1 MRDYLFFDLDGTLVD
16 SEEGILG
23 GVAYAAEKLGLPR
36 RSRAEMLRYIG
47 PPLDVAF
54 TEDYGLDA
62 ENARLA
68 VAAYREYYNARG
80 IFECRLY
87 NGVSEMLDRL
97 CDAGYN
103 LALATGKPT
112 VMARRILIHFGILD
126 RFGFVSGPE
135 LDGTRGK
142 KREVI
147 VHAMEQLG
155 VDASDRV
162 LMIGDRLFDVQGA
175 HEVGVPC
182 AGVLWGFG
190 SEDELTEAGA
200 DRLFRTPA
208 ALADALTAERVSPIP
223 HRS

>member
-1 MRDYLFFDLDGTLVD
+1 MRDHLFFDLDGTLVD

-23 GVAYAAEKLGLPR
+23 GVAYAAERLDLPR

-62 ENARLA
+62 ETAKLA

-87 NGVSEMLDRL
+87 DGVVEMLDRL
-97 CDAGYN
+97 RGVGYT
-103 LALATGKPT
+103 LAVATGKPT
-112 VMARRILIHFGILD
+112 VMSRRILAYFNILD
-126 RFGFVSGPE
+126 RFAFVSGPE

-142 KREVI
+142 KCEVI
-147 VHAMEQLG
+147 TYAMERLE
-155 VDASDRV
+155 VDALDRV
-162 LMIGDRLFDVQGA
+162 LMIGDRLYDVQGA
-175 HEVGVPC
+175 HQVGVPC

-190 SEDELTEAGA
+190 SEDELTLAGA

-208 ALADALTAERVSPIP
+208 ALADALTAEGVSPIP